1 MGKKSP
7 ALMAEAKEPITEQ
20 ALALRDEGWSWPD
33 IGIQL
38 GFGQQTLKA
47 WCRERCPELAELS
60 QKTLA
65 KRHRERQEFWGQLLG
80 RLPDDE
86 EAAEAREA
94 LQEEMKELLT
104 SYVRNDHREG
114 IPERRV
120 KVKRDKAQERARN
133 RRARERRLAA
143 QAAEADRE
151 AA

>member
-20 ALALRDEGWSWPD
+20 ALALRDEGWGWID
-33 IGIQL
+33 IGFQL
-38 GFGQQTLKA
+38 GFGQATLKA
-47 WCRERCPELAELS
+47 WCRERCPELVELS

-65 KRHRERQEFWGQLLG
+65 KRHRERERFWAELLG
-80 RLPDDE
+80 TVPDDQA
-86 EAAEAREA
+86 AAEARAA
-94 LQEEMKELLT
+94 LGEEMKELLT
-104 SYVRNDHREG
+104 SYVSNDHREG
-114 IPERRV
+114 IPDRRV
-120 KVKRDKAQERARN
+120 KVRRDKAQERARN